1 MNNGTGPDNKQASI
15 RSQPELITIVASNHL
30 RKRAMKTRKLTRGQR
45 ETIAANWEQ
54 IQAVINAAARKC
66 CKIPGIVDSLI
77 NDAASEALRLIA
89 ENRIELLDIMTLQ
102 AARSV
107 QSAWRKTATRHRID
121 GEFKAHTMAT
131 NNSNRANGDH
141 LLCYSPP
148 EASSRRHF
156 RPEQFSAAIDS
167 TGVLQFASY
176 GADRAA

>member
-1 MNNGTGPDNKQASI
+1 MNNGTGPDNKQTSNEVD
-15 RSQPELITIVASNHL
+15 RSFYYRRLKSLKEN
-30 RKRAMKTRKLTRGQR
+30 AMKTRKLNSNQR
-45 ETIAANWEQ
+45 ETITANWDQ
-54 IQAVINAAARKC
+54 IQSVINAAARKC

-77 NDAASEALRLIA
+77 NDAASEALRLIV
-89 ENRIELLDIMTLQ
+89 EKRIELLDIMTLQ